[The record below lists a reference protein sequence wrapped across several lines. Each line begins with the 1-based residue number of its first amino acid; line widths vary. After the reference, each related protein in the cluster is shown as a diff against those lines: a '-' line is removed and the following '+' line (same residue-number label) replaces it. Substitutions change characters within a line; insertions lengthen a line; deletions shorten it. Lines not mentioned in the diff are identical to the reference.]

1 MPFDHMP
8 VLTSVK
14 GSGPESGHIP
24 SFLASGEIRRHRPPA
39 PTCKGLQALSNLTPC
54 DRGRDGPREG
64 RRPGGSHSSFG
75 ETGVRGGDSTS
86 GWTLTPCGLEVLV
99 ALVAVDSTATLG
111 LSCSFLSLVI
121 SLIKAQQ
128 NREQFFYL
136 TFKKGGG
143 EKVIWSCKLKG
154 ALRAQESVDCLVAR
168 RV

>member
-1 MPFDHMP
+1 MIRMPFDHMP

-111 LSCSFLSLVI
+111 LSCSFLPPSFGPEHMLLYSAPTLLWSWI
-121 SLIKAQQ
+121 EGQDPQALI
-128 NREQFFYL
+128 
-136 TFKKGGG
+136 
-143 EKVIWSCKLKG
+143 
-154 ALRAQESVDCLVAR
+154 
-168 RV
+168 